1 MTTVTKLFLP
11 PRHYPGNTGIYVQQ
25 LIDEASWVW
34 HPGCGRDE
42 RVFLRFRRTFT
53 AAGEP
58 LVVHVS
64 ADERY
69 ELFLDGQRMSRGPDR
84 GDIEHWAY
92 ASYRIELAPGEHTL
106 EALAWTLLDGAPV
119 AQLSWRGGFIL
130 KADGAYHAAL
140 TTGIAPWEVARAG
153 GWKRCDGIAPGVFG
167 VGAALEWSGG
177 AEPAGPAV
185 APVVVQGP
193 VDNNWYG
200 VGAAGWKLFPSIL
213 PERLDRLVHPGRAVA
228 AGNGLPDAR
237 HPFGEADLRSPQ
249 LAEWQRVF
257 SGAGELVIPA
267 GQQRFVLIDLEDY
280 YTGFPHLEVAGGQGG
295 RITWS
300 WAECLF
306 HEPAGTERKPK
317 GNRGAVAGKYWAGN
331 TDQFPLDGATRTMTT
346 PWWRAGRFLLLT
358 VTTAAEPV
366 TLRRLGVAEER
377 YPLEMEGRFT
387 ADDPQLPAIQDICV
401 RGMQM
406 CAHETYMDCPFYEQL
421 MYVGDTRL
429 EMLVNHVMSGDDRLV
444 RRCVE
449 LFDFS
454 RVNKGM
460 VNERYPSSV
469 VQHSPT
475 FSLIWTLMLHD
486 FAYWRGVDDWL
497 RARLPGLR
505 AMLEQF
511 QPYRTADG
519 LLEKLPGW
527 PFMDW
532 VRAWPVGNPPGAV
545 GGLSCVVNLLY
556 VMALQKAAEL
566 EEMMGEPLLARRHR
580 QNARLAAKAV
590 VARFWQADRGLLAD
604 DVAGT
609 EFSEHAQALALL
621 TGTVTGAKAK
631 RVLNGLLTAADL
643 QRTTSYFSFYLFE
656 ALCQNGRADLI
667 QARLEMWREMVRLDC
682 KTPLEEPEPSRSDC
696 HAWSSQPLFHLYAS
710 LAGIR
715 PASPGFKTVRIA
727 PQPGSWKQ
735 LHAVMPH
742 PAGEVRV
749 DLEWT
754 GSGYAAVVGLPPGI
768 TGVLAWR
775 GHEQPLAAGEQRLC
789 LPAG

>member
-1 MTTVTKLFLP
+1 MNTVTKLFLP

-25 LIDEASWVW
+25 PIDEASWVW

-42 RVFLRFRRTFT
+42 RVFLLFRRSF
-53 AAGEP
+53 AACGEP
-58 LVVHVS
+58 LVIHVS

-69 ELFLDGQRMSRGPDR
+69 ELFLDGQRISRGPDR
-84 GDIEHWAY
+84 GDVEHWAY
-92 ASYRIELAPGEHTL
+92 ASYRIELTPGEHTL

-140 TTGIAPWEVARAG
+140 TTGVAPWDVARTG
-153 GWKRCDGIAPGVFG
+153 GWKLFPGIAPGVFG
-167 VGAALEWSGG
+167 VGACFEWTGG
-177 AEPAGPAV
+177 AVPREPAV
-185 APVVVQGP
+185 AAAIVRGP
-193 VDNNWYG
+193 ADNNTCG

-228 AGNGLPDAR
+228 AGPGLPDAQ
-237 HPFGEADLRSPQ
+237 FLFDDTALRSPQ
-249 LAEWQRVF
+249 LADWQRVIA
-257 SGAGELVIPA
+257 GTGELVIPA
-267 GQQRFVLIDLEDY
+267 GQERFVIIDLENY

-295 RITWS
+295 RLTWS
-300 WAECLF
+300 WAEALF
-306 HEPAGTERKPK
+306 LPAAGQAK
-317 GNRGAVAGKYWAGN
+317 GDRNVVAGKRWAGN
-331 TDQFPLDGATRTMTT
+331 TDVFPLDGAARTMTV
-346 PWWRAGRFLLLT
+346 PWWRAGRYLLVT
-358 VTTAAEPV
+358 VTTAAAPL
-366 TLRRLGVAEER
+366 TLRRLGVVEER
-377 YPLEMEGRFT
+377 YPLEMEGSFT
-387 ADDPQLPAIQDICV
+387 ADDPRLPAIQELCV
-401 RGMQM
+401 RGMQA
-406 CAHETYMDCPFYEQL
+406 CAHETFMDCPFYEQL

-429 EMLVNHVMSGDDRLV
+429 EMLVNHVMSRDDRLV

-532 VRAWPVGNPPGAV
+532 VPEWPVGNPPAAV

-566 EEMMGEPLLARRHR
+566 EAMMGEPLLARRH
-580 QNARLAAKAV
+580 QLHAKQAARAV
-590 VARFWQADRGLLAD
+590 VARFWQAERGLLAD
-604 DVAGT
+604 EVEKT
-609 EFSEHAQALALL
+609 QFSEHAQALALL

-631 RVLNGLLTAADL
+631 RVLDGLLTATDL
-643 QRTTSYFSFYLFE
+643 RRTTSYFSFYLFE

-667 QARLEMWREMVRLDC
+667 QKRLELWDTMARLGC
-682 KTPLEEPEPSRSDC
+682 KTPLECPEPSRSDC

-710 LAGIR
+710 IAGIR

-735 LHAVMPH
+735 LHAVLPH

-754 GSGYAAVVGLPPGI
+754 GAGYEIAVVLPPAI
-768 TGVLAWR
+768 TGVLVWGGA
-775 GHEQPLAAGEQRLC
+775 ETALAAGEQRLH
-789 LPAG
+789 LPVLA